1 MDILLRESSG
11 VAVAD
16 RIARNLHDGPLQ
28 DVFATR
34 LRLDALVARVPA
46 DIAEELREL
55 SSLQGRIIHRMREVG
70 RGASGIDDERPAC
83 DTVVRVIADASIGLG
98 FSPHCDIDPRFDDI
112 EDRNLVNDI
121 VLVVREALSN
131 IARHAGASRAA
142 VHLAFGSGVITL
154 RVTDNGV
161 GLSSSSRRGNGLAN
175 LRMRATRHG
184 GSCAFGS
191 GPDGHGTVIDWRVPL
206 RATAGDGVTGTGRHR
221 EQGHASSASSRR
233 VATA

>member
-1 MDILLRESSG
+1 MDILVRESSG
-11 VAVAD
+11 IAVAD

-131 IARHAGASRAA
+131 VARHAGASRAA
-142 VHLAFGSGVITL
+142 VHLAVESEVITL

-175 LRMRATRHG
+175 LRLRATRHG
-184 GSCAFGS
+184 GSCAVGS

-206 RATAGDGVTGTGRHR
+206 RSTAGDGVT
-221 EQGHASSASSRR
+221 
-233 VATA
+233 